1 MTILVACL
9 VIIGVLAA
17 IRKGYDVRLVLM
29 LAGILLTVIAGAPLA
44 IIDVVGNTLGNEE
57 ITGPICSAM
66 GYAFVLRAIGADKE
80 LVALLS
86 RPIRQARWLLIPGG
100 CAIGFLTNIAMPSQ
114 TATAAAV
121 GPILLPLLFAAG
133 YSRVAAGATLLLGCS
148 IGGNLLNPGDAD
160 IVAVRI
166 ATGAPAEAIITA
178 LLMPSVLALIVAV
191 VILTFMLNREPHRS
205 KADADSTKLED
216 STVIT
221 PRRVMMAILAPL
233 PVVVLFIMQP
243 SLNLFPQLNAV
254 YPEGIPVYSIMFAA
268 TFLAMF
274 VGYSRHTSLA
284 SHLTRLT
291 SEFFD
296 GMGYGLAKV
305 ISIIIAASCFLA
317 GMQAI
322 GVINAV
328 SRLLL
333 HDPQLAAVASPI
345 VTWFLALM
353 SGSGTAPAVSFSQ
366 AVLPTFVQSGQT
378 ALAVILGAAA
388 SMGANIGRT
397 MSPVSAVGYFVSD
410 LAAVEPREL
419 IKVVA
424 LPLTAALITVIL
436 YGLVSS

>member
-1 MTILVACL
+1 MMILVACL

-29 LAGILLTVIAGAPLA
+29 LAGILLTLIAGSPLTVIS
-44 IIDVVGNTLGNEE
+44 IIGRTLGNEE

-86 RPIRQARWLLIPGG
+86 RPIRHARWLLIPGG

-166 ATGAPAEAIITA
+166 ATGAPAESIISMV
-178 LLMPSVLALIVAV
+178 LMPSVFALIVAV
-191 VILTFMLNREPHRS
+191 VILTFVLNREPHRS
-205 KADADSTKLED
+205 AVDTDSSKIDDATP
-216 STVIT
+216 IT
-221 PRRVMMAILAPL
+221 PRRIAMAILAPL
-233 PVVVLFIMQP
+233 PVAVLFVMQP
-243 SLNLFPQLNAV
+243 SLDLFPQLNAV
-254 YPEGIPVYSIMFAA
+254 YPEGVPVYSVMFAA
-268 TFLAMF
+268 TFLAML
-274 VGYSRHTSLA
+274 VGYTRHKSLA
-284 SHLTRLT
+284 SHLTTLT

-317 GMQAI
+317 GMQAV
-322 GVINAV
+322 GVIHAV

-333 HDPQLAAVASPI
+333 HNPHLAAVASPI
-345 VTWFLALM
+345 ATWFLALM
-353 SGSGTAPAVSFSQ
+353 SGSGTAPAVSF
-366 AVLPTFVQSGQT
+366 
-378 ALAVILGAAA
+378 
-388 SMGANIGRT
+388 
-397 MSPVSAVGYFVSD
+397 
-410 LAAVEPREL
+410 
-419 IKVVA
+419 
-424 LPLTAALITVIL
+424 
-436 YGLVSS
+436 